1 MNISETAF
9 VLPMEKT
16 DQNPFKN
23 GAKFELR
30 WFTPTTEVPLCG
42 HATLASAATLFY
54 TQFNENVSKNYS
66 YLVEVP
72 SSMVIVSFLV
82 RSKIIHY
89 CQQIYELKWQIAKSF
104 KIKKCSLCRVSQL
117 SSLTVPGLTQIKL
130 SKYFFILI
138 CDLIS

>member
-1 MNISETAF
+1 MKQKIAMEMNISETAF

-54 TQFNENVSKNYS
+54 TQFNDNVSKTIIT
-66 YLVEVP
+66 LLK
-72 SSMVIVSFLV
+72 F
-82 RSKIIHY
+82 SKIDKINN
-89 CQQIYELKWQIAKSF
+89 IARYNL
-104 KIKKCSLCRVSQL
+104 ID
-117 SSLTVPGLTQIKL
+117 T
-130 SKYFFILI
+130 KYRQMAFRSAI
-138 CDLIS
+138 

>member
-54 TQFNENVSKNYS
+54 TQFNDNVSKNYC
-66 YLVEVP
+66 YLFKVCTVEIGD
-72 SSMVIVSFLV
+72 SELFGQIKIV
-82 RSKIIHY
+82 HY
-89 CQQIYELKWQIAKSF
+89 CQFTI
-104 KIKKCSLCRVSQL
+104 
-117 SSLTVPGLTQIKL
+117 
-130 SKYFFILI
+130 
-138 CDLIS
+138 

>member
-9 VLPMEKT
+9 VLPMEKS

-54 TQFNENVSKNYS
+54 TQFNENVSKIT
-66 YLVEVP
+66 LEVH
-72 SSMVIVSFLV
+72 MFLKGLIIVS
-82 RSKIIHY
+82 
-89 CQQIYELKWQIAKSF
+89 
-104 KIKKCSLCRVSQL
+104 
-117 SSLTVPGLTQIKL
+117 IKL
-130 SKYFFILI
+130 FFY
-138 CDLIS
+138 

>member
-16 DQNPFKN
+16 DRNPFKN

-54 TQFNENVSKNYS
+54 TQFNENVSKIT
-66 YLVEVP
+66 LEVH
-72 SSMVIVSFLV
+72 MFLKGLIIVS
-82 RSKIIHY
+82 
-89 CQQIYELKWQIAKSF
+89 
-104 KIKKCSLCRVSQL
+104 
-117 SSLTVPGLTQIKL
+117 IKL
-130 SKYFFILI
+130 FFY
-138 CDLIS
+138 

>member
-54 TQFNENVSKNYS
+54 TQFNENVSKNRNIT
-66 YLVEVP
+66 LLK
-72 SSMVIVSFLV
+72 F
-82 RSKIIHY
+82 SKIW
-89 CQQIYELKWQIAKSF
+89 KNIAS
-104 KIKKCSLCRVSQL
+104 IM
-117 SSLTVPGLTQIKL
+117 
-130 SKYFFILI
+130 Y
-138 CDLIS
+138 

>member
-1 MNISETAF
+1 MNKFYSIKLFTNKSLKLHTSYSQGGNPAAVCLLEEDISDELKQKIAMEMNISETAF

-54 TQFNENVSKNYS
+54 TQFNENVSKNFS
-66 YLVEVP
+66 YLLMCQINVHARLFP
-72 SSMVIVSFLV
+72 AKFVS
-82 RSKIIHY
+82 
-89 CQQIYELKWQIAKSF
+89 
-104 KIKKCSLCRVSQL
+104 
-117 SSLTVPGLTQIKL
+117 
-130 SKYFFILI
+130 
-138 CDLIS
+138 

>member
-9 VLPMEKT
+9 VLPLEKF

-54 TQFNENVSKNYS
+54 TQFNENVSENNT
-66 YLVEVP
+66 
-72 SSMVIVSFLV
+72 FLELL
-82 RSKIIHY
+82 KIGI
-89 CQQIYELKWQIAKSF
+89 
-104 KIKKCSLCRVSQL
+104 
-117 SSLTVPGLTQIKL
+117 
-130 SKYFFILI
+130 
-138 CDLIS
+138 

>member
-16 DQNPFKN
+16 DQNPFQN

-54 TQFNENVSKNYS
+54 TQFNENVSRNKTFFVFQDRM
-66 YLVEVP
+66 L
-72 SSMVIVSFLV
+72 
-82 RSKIIHY
+82 
-89 CQQIYELKWQIAKSF
+89 
-104 KIKKCSLCRVSQL
+104 
-117 SSLTVPGLTQIKL
+117 KL
-130 SKYFFILI
+130 SVSVSTHLAHSNNFCFHILYPLS
-138 CDLIS
+138 D